1 MERPDPDALLRRVQ
15 AEEERTGRG
24 RLKIFLGYAAGVG
37 KTYAMLE
44 AAHQRKAEGV
54 DVAAG
59 YVETH
64 ARAETDALLLDLE
77 VLPPRQVAYRDIWLP
92 ELDIDALLARRP
104 QLALI
109 DELAHTNAPGMRH
122 PKRYQDVEELL
133 AAGIDVYATLNV
145 QHLESLNDVVAQITG
160 ARQRET
166 VPDQVLDEAAEI
178 EMVDLPPDELLARLS
193 EGKVYIPDQAARAIE
208 RFFRKGN
215 LTALREMALRRTA
228 ERVDDQMRAYMQ
240 TRAIPGPWHA
250 SERILVC
257 VSASSSS
264 ERLVR
269 SARRLADELNAPWY
283 ALHFESAVHPDLRA
297 ANREAVTAHLQL
309 AESLGAETV
318 TITGDTLAGAVLDF
332 ATRHNVT
339 KIVIGSPV
347 RSRWRDRFRVSL
359 VEDLVRISGDI
370 DVYVISEPL
379 AASRHRAKPRTRM
392 TPPWHKYALSAA
404 LVVIATLVGWPLRAQ
419 IDPANLV
426 MPYLAVVLIVAL
438 YLGRA
443 PAVLSAVLGVLA
455 FDFFLVPPYLTLAV
469 SDTQYVL
476 TFLGLFVLG
485 LVVSGLAARARD
497 QALAATRREAQTVAL
512 YDLSRALTSAT
523 DLPGIVAVVISQVE
537 QVFARGAVVFLP
549 QADGLRPFGGAKAAG
564 TADAI
569 EHDLAV
575 ATWTFEHGR
584 PAGRG
589 TDTLPAA
596 QLRCLPMLTPRG
608 TIGVLGIRPSSD
620 AHVLTIDQERT
631 LHSFANQAALAVER
645 AQLVEK
651 ARAAEL
657 LQVTDKLQRSLLD
670 SVSHELRTP
679 LVTITGALSALEEDG
694 ARLDATTQHNLAAA
708 AREEA
713 ERLNRLVANLLSMS
727 RLEAGALHLALQDA
741 DAEDLVGSALDT
753 LGARTHG
760 RRIDTHI
767 APDLPMVH
775 VDFVLMVQVLVN
787 VLDNA
792 IKYSPA
798 GAPIRVFVER
808 VGNSVRVGVTDR
820 GPGIPEA
827 DLERVFDKFHRVQRE
842 GEPSGTGLG
851 LSICRGIIE
860 AHRGHIWAEAA
871 PDGGTTINFVLPI
884 DSR

>member
-15 AEEERTGRG
+15 AEEERAGRG

-64 ARAETDALLLDLE
+64 GRAETEALLRDLE
-77 VLPPRQVAYRDIWLP
+77 VLPPRQVAYRNVTLP
-92 ELDIDALLARRP
+92 ELDGDALLARRP
-104 QLALI
+104 QLALV

-133 AAGIDVYATLNV
+133 AAGINVYTTLNV

-160 ARQRET
+160 TRQRET

-178 EMVDLPPDELLARLS
+178 EMVDLPPDELLARLR
-193 EGKVYIPDQAARAIE
+193 EGKVYIPDQAARAIAL
-208 RFFRKGN
+208 FFRKGN

-250 SERILVC
+250 SERLLVC
-257 VSASSSS
+257 VSASPSS

-283 ALHFESAVHPDLRA
+283 ALHFESAARPDLRTA
-297 ANREAVTAHLQL
+297 HREAVTAHLQL
-309 AESLGAETV
+309 AESLGAETA
-318 TITGDTLAGAVLDF
+318 TITGEALADAVISF
-332 ATRHNVT
+332 AIRHNVT

-347 RSRWRDRFRVSL
+347 RARWRDQFRVSL
-359 VEDLVRISGDI
+359 VADLVRISGDI
-370 DVYVISEPL
+370 DVYVISEP
-379 AASRHRAKPRTRM
+379 AAAPRRAAKRRTEE
-392 TPPWHKYALSAA
+392 PPAWRGYALSVALAA
-404 LVVIATLVGWPLRAQ
+404 AATLVGWPLRTQ
-419 IDPANLV
+419 VEPANLV
-426 MPYLAVVLIVAL
+426 MPYLAAVLLAAL
-438 YLGRA
+438 YLGRF
-443 PAVLSAVLGVLA
+443 PAVLSAALGVLA

-469 SDTQYVL
+469 SDTQYAL

-497 QALAATRREAQTVAL
+497 QAVAATRREAQTVAL

-523 DLPGIVAVVISQVE
+523 DLTGIVTVVINQVE
-537 QVFARGAVVFLP
+537 QVFERGAVVFLP
-549 QADGLRPFGGAKAAG
+549 QAGGLQPFAGPGVAGAAEA
-564 TADAI
+564 T

-575 ATWTFEHGR
+575 ATWAFEHGR

-620 AHVLTIDQERT
+620 ERTLTIDQQRT
-631 LHSFANQAALAVER
+631 LNSFANQAALAIER

-657 LQVTDKLQRSLLD
+657 LQVTERLQRSLLD

-694 ARLDATTQHNLAAA
+694 ARLDAAAWHSLVAA

-713 ERLNRLVANLLSMS
+713 ERLNHLVANLLSMT
-727 RLEAGALHLALQDA
+727 RLEAGAVHLILQDA
-741 DAEDLVGSALDT
+741 DVEDLIGSALDT
-753 LGARTHG
+753 LGARAHG
-760 RRIDTHI
+760 RRIETGV
-767 APDLPMVH
+767 PSDLPMVR
-775 VDFVLMVQVLVN
+775 VDFVLLVQVLVN

-798 GAPIRVFVER
+798 EAPIRVRAER
-808 VGNSVRVGVTDR
+808 ADDAVRIEVADR
-820 GPGIPEA
+820 GPGIPSA
-827 DLERVFDKFHRVQRE
+827 DLDRVFDKFYRVQRQ
-842 GEPSGTGLG
+842 GDVSGTGLG

-860 AHRGHIWAEAA
+860 AHGGPIWAETV
-871 PDGGTTINFVLPI
+871 PEGGTKTILVLPF
-884 DSR
+884 DRR